1 MIAPFGYRTLHIFP
15 FLGDGYTESGIQVT
29 HHDKLQP
36 IYGRVTAVHPECRW
50 VRLNDF
56 VVFRKHRP
64 IELEYSAGILWAINE
79 CHILAVL
86 RRDDNTV
93 WFDAT

>member
-1 MIAPFGYRTLHIFP
+1 VIAPFGYRTIHLAP
-15 FLGDGYTESGIQVT
+15 FLGDGYTASGIAVT

-36 IYGRVTAVHPECRW
+36 IYGRVTAVHPECRS
-50 VRLNDF
+50 VRVNDF

-64 IELEYSAGILWAINE
+64 IELDYTGGTLWAINE

-86 RRDDNTV
+86 RRDD
-93 WFDAT
+93 DATWFNAA